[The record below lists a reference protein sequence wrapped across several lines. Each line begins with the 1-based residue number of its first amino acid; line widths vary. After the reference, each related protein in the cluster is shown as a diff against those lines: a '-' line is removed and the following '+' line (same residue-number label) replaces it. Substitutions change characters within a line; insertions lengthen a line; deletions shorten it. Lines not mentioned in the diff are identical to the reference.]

1 MRLDE
6 DPRMSRL
13 RLAAPPRSL
22 DPDELPPGLADLPT
36 PPERLFA
43 VGTVPEARAI
53 AIVGTRAADP
63 EQLAFTRRL
72 AAELAEAQLVVVSG
86 GALGIDAAAHRG
98 ALDVDGVT
106 VAVLASSL
114 VHAYP
119 PEHVA
124 LFEQIAKRGAL
135 LCEHEDVPA
144 HRGRFLERNRLVA
157 AMTDA
162 TVVVQAPVQSGA
174 LSTAAIARQL
184 GRHVLA
190 VPSAPWDLRSA
201 GSTALLASGAR
212 VCRGV
217 RDVLDALELAPPE
230 PRRRAPRSRPREVHQ
245 PVPTV
250 ELHFD
255 GDAAHLHAALTAT
268 PAHRDE
274 LALRTGLDVP
284 RLQRAL
290 LELLLAGAA
299 TEHPDGRIVR
309 LR

>member
-1 MRLDE
+1 
-6 DPRMSRL
+6 MSRL
-13 RLAAPPRSL
+13 RFAAPPRLL
-22 DPDELPPGLADLPT
+22 DPDELPTGLADLPA
-36 PPERLFA
+36 PPERLFV
-43 VGTVPEARAI
+43 VGSMPEARAV

-72 AAELAEAQLVVVSG
+72 AAELAGAGIVVVSG

-98 ALDVDGVT
+98 ALDVDGIT

-119 PEHVA
+119 PEHA
-124 LFEQIAKRGAL
+124 TLFEQIATRGAL

-144 HRGRFLERNRLVA
+144 HRGRFLQRNRLVA

-201 GSTALLASGAR
+201 GSTALLAAGAR
-212 VCRGV
+212 VCRGA

-230 PRRRAPRSRPREVHQ
+230 PRLPRRSRPREVQ
-245 PVPTV
+245 QRAPTV
-250 ELHFD
+250 VALHFE

>member
-1 MRLDE
+1 
-6 DPRMSRL
+6 MSRL
-13 RLAAPPRSL
+13 RFAAPPRSL
-22 DPDELPPGLADLPT
+22 EPDEIPTGLADLPT

-43 VGTVPEARAI
+43 VGTVPSARTV

-63 EQLAFTRRL
+63 EPLAFTRRL
-72 AAELAEAQLVVVSG
+72 AAELVGAGLVVVSG

-98 ALDVDGVT
+98 ALDADGVT

-119 PEHVA
+119 PEHVT

-157 AMTDA
+157 AMSDA

-174 LSTAAIARQL
+174 LSTAAIARRL

-201 GSTALLASGAR
+201 GSTALVASGAR
-212 VCRGV
+212 VCRGAK
-217 RDVLDALELAPPE
+217 DVLDALELGPPE
-230 PRRRAPRSRPREVHQ
+230 PRARRTRRSPREVHEQ
-245 PVPTV
+245 PPSI
-250 ELHFD
+250 ELHFE
-255 GDAAHLHAALTAT
+255 GDAAHLHTCLTAS
-268 PAHRDE
+268 PVHRDE

-299 TEHPDGRIVR
+299 SEHPDGRIVR
-309 LR
+309 RR

>member
-1 MRLDE
+1 
-6 DPRMSRL
+6 MSRL
-13 RLAAPPRSL
+13 RFSAPPRSL
-22 DPDELPPGLADLPT
+22 DPDELPTGLADLPA
-36 PPERLFA
+36 PPERLFV
-43 VGTVPEARAI
+43 VGSMPEARAV

-72 AAELAEAQLVVVSG
+72 AAELAGAGIVVVSG

-98 ALDVDGVT
+98 ALDVDGIT

-124 LFEQIAKRGAL
+124 LFEQIAERGAL

-144 HRGRFLERNRLVA
+144 QRGRFLQRNRLVA

-201 GSTALLASGAR
+201 GSTALLAAGAR
-212 VCRGV
+212 VCRGA

-230 PRRRAPRSRPREVHQ
+230 PRPTRARRSRPREVHEQ
-245 PVPTV
+245 APTV
-250 ELHFD
+250 VALHFE

>member
-1 MRLDE
+1 
-6 DPRMSRL
+6 MSRL
-13 RLAAPPRSL
+13 RFTTPPRL
-22 DPDELPPGLADLPT
+22 LELEERPPGLVDLPD

-43 VGTVPEARAI
+43 VGAIPRARAV

-63 EQLAFTRRL
+63 EPLAFTRRL
-72 AAELAEAQLVVVSG
+72 ATELAEAGLVVVSG

-98 ALDVDGVT
+98 ALDVNGLT

-114 VHAYP
+114 VRAYP
-119 PEHVA
+119 PEHA
-124 LFEQIAKRGAL
+124 GLFEQIAERGAL
-135 LCEHEDVPA
+135 VCEHEHVPA
-144 HRGRFLERNRLVA
+144 HPGRFLERNRLVA

-174 LSTAAIARQL
+174 LSTAAIARRL
-184 GRHVLA
+184 GRHLLA
-190 VPSAPWDLRSA
+190 VPSAPWDPRSA
-201 GSTALLASGAR
+201 GSTALLATGAR
-212 VCRGV
+212 VCRGA
-217 RDVLDALELAPPE
+217 RDVLDALELAPPDPA
-230 PRRRAPRSRPREVHQ
+230 PRRVRPRRAREPDERAP
-245 PVPTV
+245 TI
-250 ELHFD
+250 ELRFE

-309 LR
+309 LRA